1 MNFNLKK
8 YSLFGVLILIP
19 VAMSLITKQEIIYLI
34 ENYAESTGLLLLLPI
49 SALLIFVIWRNN
61 KLKFYK
67 EGYEIEK
74 EKNIL
79 LRHYDYLSRY
89 ANDIII
95 LLDDKGMMLQANE
108 KAFSVYG
115 YTQEELIGKSGK
127 ILRPENEQN
136 KFDDIIKKI
145 HNREGI
151 VYETI
156 HIKKSGER
164 FVAEISVCPFT
175 IEGTTYI
182 QAIIRD
188 ATQRKKT
195 EETVRQHAMFLDSV
209 GQAVIATNLNLEIIY
224 WNKAAERL
232 FGWQKSE
239 VINKN
244 ILDIVPLEINED
256 KLDEIILE
264 LKNGLSW
271 SGEVQVRKKDETI
284 FPVKI
289 NNSPLYNS
297 QGEMVGI
304 VGVYD
309 DLTEQKIREL
319 ELLHA
324 KDKAEEVNKLK
335 SNFLANIS
343 HEVRTP
349 LIGILGFSE
358 MILEETYDSDLKE
371 KVGEIY
377 KSGKK
382 LNETLDTILD
392 ISKIEA
398 EKVNVV
404 YERFNLGETIKE
416 SIVLY
421 KVLAEEKGIE
431 IKYTAGTNGLL
442 VELDKKILSKIINNL
457 LSNAVKYTSEG
468 EITVS
473 TYCNNAEVKIE
484 IEDTGVGIP
493 EDKLKT
499 VFEPFRQA
507 SEGYNRRFGGT
518 GLGLTITKI
527 LVEMMNGRIHL
538 ESQFGKGSKITIELP
553 VYSSG
558 SCDTLPVINE
568 VQKKMEQRIR
578 SFEKISLLLVEDD
591 DVNAKIILRFLEEE
605 YNTEWVS
612 SGSEAIALASGKNY
626 NGILMDISLKGELD
640 GLTTAERIKKIQGYE
655 ASPVIAVTAHAMVG
669 DKEKFLNGGCTHYI
683 SKPFS
688 RNDLL
693 FLLKNIF
700 S

>member
-1 MNFNLKK
+1 M
-8 YSLFGVLILIP
+8 
-19 VAMSLITKQEIIYLI
+19 
-34 ENYAESTGLLLLLPI
+34 
-49 SALLIFVIWRNN
+49 
-61 KLKFYK
+61 
-67 EGYEIEK
+67 
-74 EKNIL
+74 
-79 LRHYDYLSRY
+79 
-89 ANDIII
+89 
-95 LLDDKGMMLQANE
+95 
-108 KAFSVYG
+108 
-115 YTQEELIGKSGK
+115 
-127 ILRPENEQN
+127 
-136 KFDDIIKKI
+136 
-145 HNREGI
+145 
-151 VYETI
+151 
-156 HIKKSGER
+156 
-164 FVAEISVCPFT
+164 
-175 IEGTTYI
+175 
-182 QAIIRD
+182 
-188 ATQRKKT
+188 
-195 EETVRQHAMFLDSV
+195 
-209 GQAVIATNLNLEIIY
+209 
-224 WNKAAERL
+224 
-232 FGWQKSE
+232 
-239 VINKN
+239 
-244 ILDIVPLEINED
+244 
-256 KLDEIILE
+256 
-264 LKNGLSW
+264 
-271 SGEVQVRKKDETI
+271 
-284 FPVKI
+284 
-289 NNSPLYNS
+289 
-297 QGEMVGI
+297 
-304 VGVYD
+304 
-309 DLTEQKIREL
+309 
-319 ELLHA
+319 
-324 KDKAEEVNKLK
+324 
-335 SNFLANIS
+335 
-343 HEVRTP
+343 
-349 LIGILGFSE
+349 
-358 MILEETYDSDLKE
+358 
-371 KVGEIY
+371 GEIY